1 MNDHLREDKEQDQL
15 NKNKG
20 SRSYSNRRERRK
32 WNQEEDTK
40 LGMLIKKYGTSNWR
54 SVSAMLPDR
63 SAKQC
68 RERWINHLDP
78 AIIKGK
84 LTAHEWNIVLQ
95 SQGELG
101 NRWSEIAKLLPGRT
115 PNQIKNVW
123 HAMARREVQTPIKPK
138 RKYLSGP
145 NPKLVPDQSEVDT
158 SENSEEDRYESNS
171 DESLEN
177 TTEEDLLPEEYNMP
191 VKKSKKQDYNS
202 RETCT
207 RVPPLVNQTDKS
219 RPSHYTKKL
228 QALIEIALYEL
239 CDIDEVMENSS
250 SNVLFSNPLTCA

>member
-1 MNDHLREDKEQDQL
+1 MNDHLREEKDQDQL

-20 SRSYSNRRERRK
+20 SRNYSNRRERRK

-123 HAMARREVQTPIKPK
+123 HAMARREVQTPVKPK
-138 RKYLSGP
+138 RKYLSG
-145 NPKLVPDQSEVDT
+145 NPKQVDNNEVDT
-158 SENSEEDRYESNS
+158 SENSEEDRYDTNS

-177 TTEEDLLPEEYNMP
+177 TTEEDLLPEEYTMP
-191 VKKSKKQDYNS
+191 VKKSKKQVYNS
-202 RETCT
+202 RETCS
-207 RVPPLVNQTDKS
+207 RPPIMNQPEKS
-219 RPSHYTKKL
+219 RPSHCTKL
-228 QALIEIALYEL
+228 QALVEIALYEL
-239 CDIDEVMENSS
+239 CDIDEVMENST

>member
-1 MNDHLREDKEQDQL
+1 MKRFMNDHLREENKDQDQL

-138 RKYLSGP
+138 RKYLSGS
-145 NPKLVPDQSEVDT
+145 NPKQVPDHSEVDT
-158 SENSEEDRYESNS
+158 SDNSEEDREIESNS

-191 VKKSKKQDYNS
+191 VKKFKKQVFNS

-207 RVPPLVNQTDKS
+207 RPLVNQTDKS
-219 RPSHYTKKL
+219 RRPSHHTKL
-228 QALIEIALYEL
+228 QALIEIALY
-239 CDIDEVMENSS
+239 D
-250 SNVLFSNPLTCA
+250 NPLTCA